1 MLSLEYVCVA
11 TIGYSTYIQ
20 RKMNEFKNTETNE
33 EDNMVSV
40 YFL

>member
-1 MLSLEYVCVA
+1 MLSFEYVCVA
-11 TIGYSTYIQ
+11 TIGYSTYVQ
-20 RKMNEFKNTETNE
+20 SKMNEFKNTTNQ